1 MQSKISNLKTGNTD
15 DHELL
20 KNISSRKKSNNMQN
34 NGSLQ
39 STMKREY
46 IDGKFQIPVLTIFEE
61 N

>member
-46 IDGKFQIPVLTIFEE
+46 IEGKFQIPVTTIFEE